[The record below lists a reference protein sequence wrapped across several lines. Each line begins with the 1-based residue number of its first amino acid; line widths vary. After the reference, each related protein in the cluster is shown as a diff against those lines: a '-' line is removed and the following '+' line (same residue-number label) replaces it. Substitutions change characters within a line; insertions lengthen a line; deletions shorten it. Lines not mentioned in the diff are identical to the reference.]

1 MPQCQGTTKAGERCK
16 RDANQNSDF
25 CGFHGEPTA
34 DGSPDETSSSDT
46 SDTEDRSTDLL
57 LIGVVAVGLFALKRL
72 LRFL

>member
-16 RDANQNSDF
+16 RDANQDSDF
-25 CGFHGEPTA
+25 CGFHGEPAA
-34 DGSPDETSSSDT
+34 DGSSDETSSSDT
-46 SDTEDRSTDLL
+46 EDRGTDLL